1 MSPFVL
7 ASGGAAVYALVV
19 LLAHGPD
26 AEVWVPSR
34 GEASA
39 AAWIALII
47 YSVLTALA
55 ASMVWSLSAGADRAP
70 DDAADPRDG

>member
-1 MSPFVL
+1 MRDHLRF
-7 ASGGAAVYALVV
+7 YR
-19 LLAHGPD
+19 HR
-26 AEVWVPSR
+26 WFK
-34 GEASA
+34 
-39 AAWIALII
+39 AWIALII